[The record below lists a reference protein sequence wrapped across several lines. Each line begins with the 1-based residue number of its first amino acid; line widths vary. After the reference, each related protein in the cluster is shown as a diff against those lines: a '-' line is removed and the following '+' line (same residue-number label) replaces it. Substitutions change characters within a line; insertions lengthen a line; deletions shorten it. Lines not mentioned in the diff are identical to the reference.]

1 MVRGGGGHTQTPVRT
16 CAYHPTLPVTPH
28 PRRSSLPV
36 CAEAHLHGDGAAAH
50 GGARE
55 GHLRRERSGEGDEGA
70 NHRGPA
76 TRKHRRSETRSGHYA
91 GREGQWSAAFTESR
105 MQEQIRKLGP
115 PCSILWL
122 KSGALLLVLVLSL
135 ASLCKKSQQDFN
147 NLERK
152 MFAGRKKAKAKE
164 VPAWKLQ
171 LEAAEAVAPVA
182 QEECDATAAASSSGG
197 TRDDGNS
204 VDSIGAKRR
213 RDDAVLRSE
222 SVEEEA
228 SRRDQRD
235 CGGVDRPCSQSPASP
250 SPSSPPS
257 SQSPS
262 PRPSATSARER
273 SPDSETRV
281 SAAESGADGASGADF
296 IAASSFDGART
307 GRVFRLGPQGLG

>member
-1 MVRGGGGHTQTPVRT
+1 
-16 CAYHPTLPVTPH
+16 
-28 PRRSSLPV
+28 
-36 CAEAHLHGDGAAAH
+36 
-50 GGARE
+50 
-55 GHLRRERSGEGDEGA
+55 
-70 NHRGPA
+70 
-76 TRKHRRSETRSGHYA
+76 
-91 GREGQWSAAFTESR
+91 
-105 MQEQIRKLGP
+105 
-115 PCSILWL
+115 
-122 KSGALLLVLVLSL
+122 
-135 ASLCKKSQQDFN
+135 
-147 NLERK
+147 

-182 QEECDATAAASSSGG
+182 QDECDATAATSSSGG
-197 TRDDGNS
+197 ARDDGNS

-235 CGGVDRPCSQSPASP
+235 CGRVDRPCSQSPASP

-262 PRPSATSARER
+262 PCPSATSAREQ

-281 SAAESGADGASGADF
+281 SAAESGAVRPSAALATSTRDQHAHATDASAPALVSVGDRQELR
-296 IAASSFDGART
+296 DVT
-307 GRVFRLGPQGLG
+307 DGRVLCAARRAPMPLSTPTVTCSAIDDHAKPTC

>member
-1 MVRGGGGHTQTPVRT
+1 
-16 CAYHPTLPVTPH
+16 
-28 PRRSSLPV
+28 
-36 CAEAHLHGDGAAAH
+36 
-50 GGARE
+50 
-55 GHLRRERSGEGDEGA
+55 
-70 NHRGPA
+70 
-76 TRKHRRSETRSGHYA
+76 
-91 GREGQWSAAFTESR
+91 
-105 MQEQIRKLGP
+105 
-115 PCSILWL
+115 
-122 KSGALLLVLVLSL
+122 
-135 ASLCKKSQQDFN
+135 
-147 NLERK
+147 

-182 QEECDATAAASSSGG
+182 QEECDAPAAASSSGG

-228 SRRDQRD
+228 SRRDERD
-235 CGGVDRPCSQSPASP
+235 CGGVDRPCSQSPPSP

-262 PRPSATSARER
+262 PCPSATSARER

-281 SAAESGADGASGADF
+281 SAAESGADGASGAGF

-307 GRVFRLGPQGLG
+307 GRVFRLGPQGLGYATPSYFSTTLLVVFLDHPPGSISRPPSYFSTTSRARLFSRHFLQHVTVPIPPHT